1 MWSKVTEVTVYF
13 FLSVSKGRYLTKYTI
28 FLDEIIIQP
37 LTKAAEED
45 HPLNP
50 NPNSQWQSFF
60 KDNEVL
66 LQVIILFNSI
76 EYST

>member
-1 MWSKVTEVTVYF
+1 MC
-13 FLSVSKGRYLTKYTI
+13 I
-28 FLDEIIIQP
+28 FVLEEIIIQP
-37 LTKAAEED
+37 LQKAASED

-66 LQVIILFNSI
+66 LQVTSQLRSINSDKHRELLI
-76 EYST
+76 Y

>member
-1 MWSKVTEVTVYF
+1 MMGHHISEHN
-13 FLSVSKGRYLTKYTI
+13 SRYLQLHLVFI
-28 FLDEIIIQP
+28 EEIIIQP
-37 LTKAAEED
+37 QAKAAHED

-66 LQVIILFNSI
+66 LQVPYHFFIL
-76 EYST
+76 

>member
-1 MWSKVTEVTVYF
+1 M
-13 FLSVSKGRYLTKYTI
+13 SVKLFVLI
-28 FLDEIIIQP
+28 FAARSRGGNIGAKIQTDMFSFSFSEEIV
-37 LTKAAEED
+37 LRNNSSEEAD

-66 LQVIILFNSI
+66 LQVSALDS
-76 EYST
+76 

>member
-1 MWSKVTEVTVYF
+1 MHTFINIAE
-13 FLSVSKGRYLTKYTI
+13 
-28 FLDEIIIQP
+28 EIIIQP
-37 LTKAAEED
+37 LEKAASED

-66 LQVIILFNSI
+66 LQVSFCI
-76 EYST
+76 

>member
-1 MWSKVTEVTVYF
+1 MYIIVLE
-13 FLSVSKGRYLTKYTI
+13 
-28 FLDEIIIQP
+28 EIIIQP
-37 LTKAAEED
+37 LQKAASED

-66 LQVIILFNSI
+66 LQVIGEFKSINSDKKL
-76 EYST
+76 

>member
-1 MWSKVTEVTVYF
+1 MCIIVLE
-13 FLSVSKGRYLTKYTI
+13 
-28 FLDEIIIQP
+28 EIIIQP
-37 LTKAAEED
+37 LQKAASED

-66 LQVIILFNSI
+66 LQVCKWFGQMNIIYEKQFFRLKFVQHHM
-76 EYST
+76 

>member
-1 MWSKVTEVTVYF
+1 M
-13 FLSVSKGRYLTKYTI
+13 TKYTI

-76 EYST
+76 GSLGSGARVGMYCDL

>member
-1 MWSKVTEVTVYF
+1 MYIIVLE
-13 FLSVSKGRYLTKYTI
+13 
-28 FLDEIIIQP
+28 EIIIQP
-37 LTKAAEED
+37 LQKAASED

-66 LQVIILFNSI
+66 LQVIGEFKSINSDKKLYF
-76 EYST
+76 ESPQ